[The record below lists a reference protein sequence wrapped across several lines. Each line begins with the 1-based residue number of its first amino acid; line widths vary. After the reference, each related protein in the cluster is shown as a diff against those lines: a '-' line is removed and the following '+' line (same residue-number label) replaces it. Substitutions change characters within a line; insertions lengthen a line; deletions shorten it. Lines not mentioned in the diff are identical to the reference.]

1 MTTYTK
7 YKALKRRIGMI
18 GIIFIGAPC
27 SGKSTIAKAVCNRLG
42 VLYTSS
48 GDIARHMAEHNS
60 AIKDDLNN
68 GKMAPE
74 IQMRDKIYEL
84 INIYTK
90 YNTSFVLDGFPRF
103 TEQYEWLV
111 NTFPNIRFICI
122 YVDALISTI
131 YNRHGK
137 RNRHDDDSDIFTQ
150 RVRYF
155 INETMPILNNIKTIY
170 KIHNDDRSDINH
182 LVKLVCGIIK
192 EELNADNS

>member
-1 MTTYTK
+1 
-7 YKALKRRIGMI
+7 MI

-27 SGKSTIAKAVCNRLG
+27 SGKSTIAKAVRNRLG
-42 VLYTSS
+42 IPYTSS

-122 YVDALISTI
+122 YIKTSISTI
-131 YNRHGK
+131 YDRYSLRSRCDDTHGV
-137 RNRHDDDSDIFTQ
+137 FTQ

-155 INETMPILNNIKTIY
+155 INETMPLLNIMDNVHKVHNNDTSINELIDTVCINIE
-170 KIHNDDRSDINH
+170 
-182 LVKLVCGIIK
+182 
-192 EELNADNS
+192 EELDADDSEVR